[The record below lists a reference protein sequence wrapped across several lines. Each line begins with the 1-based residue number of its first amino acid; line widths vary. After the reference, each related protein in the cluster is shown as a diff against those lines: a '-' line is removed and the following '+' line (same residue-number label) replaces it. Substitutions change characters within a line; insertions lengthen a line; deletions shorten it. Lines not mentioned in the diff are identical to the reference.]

1 MKKISNLVKKILAV
15 VCLLMAILSIV
26 AFTISDTTL
35 VATVKSVFSREN
47 VEKIKEEGIK
57 SVFLNVSKNSDSLVG
72 AVWQENFDAAL
83 DISAAISTDN
93 RYPVLTYFSNAG
105 DVTTTRWI
113 TYTLYGKAQ
122 TDASYS
128 VKKTSYGYS
137 YSNGNQTFNDQNST
151 DKAVPNA
158 PEVTVT
164 TTSNYTV
171 NLSAVDQG
179 TTYNYYYTT
188 KTGSNAGYGNTMWS
202 NSVWGN
208 MYGNFTGGGDTG
220 EVIERTS
227 KTVDAVVTSGI
238 EGYYYIVDNNLTNDF
253 NISTATYTTDSSI
266 SLDSSNSG

>member
-35 VATVKSVFSREN
+35 VATVKRVFSREN

-72 AVWQENFDAAL
+72 AVWQENYDTAL

-128 VKKTSYGYS
+128 VKKTSYGRS

-151 DKAVPNA
+151 DKAAPNA

-171 NLSAVDQG
+171 NLYAVDQG
-179 TTYNYYYTT
+179 TTYNY
-188 KTGSNAGYGNTMWS
+188 
-202 NSVWGN
+202 
-208 MYGNFTGGGDTG
+208 
-220 EVIERTS
+220 
-227 KTVDAVVTSGI
+227 
-238 EGYYYIVDNNLTNDF
+238 
-253 NISTATYTTDSSI
+253 
-266 SLDSSNSG
+266 